1 MKSKLIKVSVPA
13 TVAILVSGLM
23 FPYPASAVGTEVGQ
37 LVVNCDLEQ
46 LSDQTIIYLEIGDTF
61 TIINEGVS
69 GACLIDDPNNIL
81 TGEENFLS
89 NAITIAGSGIFTI
102 SEDGGSDGAST
113 LNFRVTRAYSNEDGE
128 NIYVDNCDGAN
139 FTVTID
145 GTEYGPGDVASGF
158 SLSSTYSVS
167 AGEGVTVGWVPAS
180 VVQGSY
186 GHGRARN
193 PLEGRVLNFDAASDW
208 LTLNQSSFM
217 SFWPGIFFAECP
229 GEDGFAYIQTFPGL
243 PLDEAGFNFN
253 LVDGLSSSDG
263 GRLDPDEVDD
273 GGYVF
278 TPMSNFRNSAYAFWS
293 NWVEDLVDDNPS
305 AIYSFQ
311 EPLWGNVVQ
320 GVWVYV
326 ITEDEFASSFYS
338 YSNGSDE
345 LTEIGIDDVFEEEA
359 APTTAP
365 ASSTPSTTPTTL
377 AATGADVELLLLA
390 SLIAVVAGAGL
401 FAFSRRKRIW

>member
-1 MKSKLIKVSVPA
+1 
-13 TVAILVSGLM
+13 
-23 FPYPASAVGTEVGQ
+23 
-37 LVVNCDLEQ
+37 
-46 LSDQTIIYLEIGDTF
+46 
-61 TIINEGVS
+61 
-69 GACLIDDPNNIL
+69 
-81 TGEENFLS
+81 
-89 NAITIAGSGIFTI
+89 
-102 SEDGGSDGAST
+102 
-113 LNFRVTRAYSNEDGE
+113 
-128 NIYVDNCDGAN
+128 
-139 FTVTID
+139 
-145 GTEYGPGDVASGF
+145 VASGF

-167 AGEGVTVGWVPAS
+167 AGAGVTVGWVPTS

-186 GHGRARN
+186 GHGSARN
-193 PLEGRVLNFDAASDW
+193 PLEVGVLNFDAASDW

-217 SFWPGIFFAECP
+217 SFAPSIFFAECP

-263 GRLDPDEVDD
+263 GQLDPDEED

-293 NWVEDLVDDNPS
+293 NWVEDIVDDNPS